1 MQKLAE
7 GLKPGEIIGIIM
19 KRRWCIIVPFC
30 LSMIVG
36 ICLAF
41 TLPKIYSAQTLI
53 LVQPQ
58 RVPESYVQSVVSTD
72 IDSRINTISQ
82 QILSYSNL
90 EKIIKDFSLYTEPGS
105 EDMFMED
112 KIENLRESISV
123 DLMRRDRRS
132 DADAFSISF
141 KGKYPEKVMKITN
154 ALTSYIINENIRV
167 RETQAV
173 GTSDFLDGELNST
186 RKELVMQEKKLKE
199 YREKYMGGLPEQLE
213 SNLRMLDR
221 LQLQLSAEQVS
232 LRDAKNRQAMLK
244 NQISGEQR
252 TQDQGARITADG
264 QIVFDSGES
273 LSPNQARARLAYLET
288 RYTEKHPDVIRLK
301 EIISDFEKKYE
312 KDAQGSSEELQYVP
326 ANVRMQIQE
335 IKAEIRAHNAD
346 ISQLTKQIQV
356 YQKRVESTPKRE
368 QEYLSTKRDY
378 DNIKATYDSL
388 LNRKL
393 EAKISVNMEK
403 KQKGEQFR
411 ILDPARVP
419 EKPIS
424 PDMPKLFLVV
434 LAAGFGIGG
443 GLIFLLE
450 YLNTSFRNPED
461 VESYLGFSVIATVPL
476 IYDQKDKKMQK
487 LSQIFSIFSIMFS
500 FLLFAVFA
508 VLSFNGVDQ
517 TIKVVSKFITI

>member
-7 GLKPGEIIGIIM
+7 GLKPKEIIEIIIK
-19 KRRWCIIVPFC
+19 KRWYIIISFC
-30 LSMIVG
+30 LSMIAG

-58 RVPESYVQSVVSTD
+58 RVPENYVQSVVSTD

-90 EKIIKDFSLYTEPGS
+90 EKIIEDFSSYTEPGS

-112 KIENLRESISV
+112 KIESLRESISV
-123 DLMRRDRRS
+123 DLIRRDRRS

-141 KGKYPEKVMKITN
+141 KGKDPEKVMKITN
-154 ALTSYIINENIRV
+154 ALSSYIIDENLRV
-167 RETQAV
+167 REIQAV
-173 GTSDFLDGELNST
+173 GTSDFLDEEVNSI
-186 RKELVMQEKKLKE
+186 RKELVAQEKKLKE

-213 SNLRMLDR
+213 SNLRILER
-221 LQLQLSAEQVS
+221 LQEQLGAEKAS
-232 LRDAKNRQAMLK
+232 LRDARNRLSMLK
-244 NQISGEQR
+244 NQISEGQR
-252 TQDQGARITADG
+252 IQSQSTRLTADG
-264 QIVFDSGES
+264 QVVFDSGES
-273 LSPNQARARLAYLET
+273 LSPDRAKARLAYLET

-301 EIISDFEKKYE
+301 KIISDFEEKNE
-312 KDAQGSSEELQYVP
+312 KDGQGTSEEFRYVP
-326 ANVRMQIQE
+326 ANVRRQIEETKTE
-335 IKAEIRAHNAD
+335 IITHTAD
-346 ISQLTKQIQV
+346 ISNLLAQIRR
-356 YQKRVESTPKRE
+356 YQTRVENTPKRE

-378 DNIKATYDSL
+378 GNIKATYDSL
-388 LNRKL
+388 VTRKL
-393 EAKISVNMEK
+393 EAEISVNMEK

-411 ILDPARVP
+411 ILDPARLP

-434 LAAGFGIGG
+434 LAASFGIGG

-450 YLNTSFRNPED
+450 YLNTSFRSPED

-476 IYDQKDKKMQK
+476 IYDQKDKRMQK
-487 LSQIFSIFSIMFS
+487 LNQIFSIFSITFS
-500 FLLFAVFA
+500 FLLFSAFA

-517 TIKVVSKFITI
+517 TMEVVSKFITI

>member
-36 ICLAF
+36 IYLAF
-41 TLPKIYSAQTLI
+41 TLPKIYSAQNLI

-58 RVPESYVQSVVSTD
+58 RVPDNYVQSVVSTD

-90 EKIIKDFSLYTEPGS
+90 EKIIKNFSLYTEPES
-105 EDMFMED
+105 EGMFMED
-112 KIENLRESISV
+112 KIEGLRERISV
-123 DLMRRDRRS
+123 NLIRRDRRS

-141 KGKYPEKVMKITN
+141 KGKDPEKVMKITN
-154 ALTSYIINENIRV
+154 ALTSYIVDENLKV
-167 RETQAV
+167 REAQAV
-173 GTSDFLDGELNST
+173 GTSDFLDEELGSIRN
-186 RKELVMQEKKLKE
+186 KLVAQEEKLKE
-199 YREKYMGGLPEQLE
+199 YREKYMGGLPGQLD
-213 SNLRMLDR
+213 SSLRALDR
-221 LQLQLSAEQVS
+221 LQLQLSAKQEI
-232 LRDAKNRQAMLK
+232 LRDAKNRLLMLESQTAQNIGAMM
-244 NQISGEQR
+244 
-252 TQDQGARITADG
+252 TTDG
-264 QIVFDSGES
+264 RLIVDSEKS
-273 LSPNQARARLAYLET
+273 LSPDQAKALLAYLET
-288 RYTEKHPDVIRLK
+288 RYTERHPDVIRLK
-301 EIISDFEKKYE
+301 KMISGFETK
-312 KDAQGSSEELQYVP
+312 KDAEEASGESRPVSAYST
-326 ANVRMQIQE
+326 
-335 IKAEIRAHNAD
+335 IKAEIKNYMAD
-346 ISQLTKQIQV
+346 ISQLLNKIQY
-356 YQKRVESTPKRE
+356 YQKSVEDTPKRE
-368 QEYLSTKRDY
+368 TELISLERDY
-378 DNIKATYDSL
+378 ENLKGTYSSL

-424 PDMPKLFLVV
+424 PDMSKLFLVV

-476 IYDQKDKKMQK
+476 IYDQKDKRMQK

-517 TIKVVSKFITI
+517 TMKVVGKFITI